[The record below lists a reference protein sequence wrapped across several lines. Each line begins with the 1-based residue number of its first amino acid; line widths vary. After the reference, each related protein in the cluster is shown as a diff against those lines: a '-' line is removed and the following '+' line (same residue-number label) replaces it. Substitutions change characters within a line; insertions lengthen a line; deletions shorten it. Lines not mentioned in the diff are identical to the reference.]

1 MDRVWLFPLDM
12 RWKSWY
18 LEYIEHELQIFY
30 GDIGLKFRGRSGV
43 TVDLGQLVT
52 RIAHRLPLC
61 EIYRLRIGLTEGI
74 MSFWWNDHRSPWEEK
89 PVCGVERWKSLK
101 QGHKP

>member
-1 MDRVWLFPLDM
+1 MSLLQFRFALVSNLTCFWSVRADGFEFDFLFG
-12 RWKSWY
+12 Y
-18 LEYIEHELQIFY
+18 C
-30 GDIGLKFRGRSGV
+30 
-43 TVDLGQLVT
+43 
-52 RIAHRLPLC
+52 RLPLC
-61 EIYRLRIGLTEGI
+61 EIYRLRIGLTEVI